1 VRGAL
6 KGVFAGADQLGNEE
20 REERTSV
27 DAAGAATLRWRIEQ
41 QQHWRQAQ
49 AVLDGRQPSVD
60 PHMEE
65 LVSVGEGIRIYD
77 ERHGSGRRLRLC
89 KRLVDGVWENGS
101 LDDEAELGS
110 TLARD
115 AAEQVAR
122 VA

>member
-1 VRGAL
+1 
-6 KGVFAGADQLGNEE
+6 
-20 REERTSV
+20 V
-27 DAAGAATLRWRIEQ
+27 DAAGAAKLRWRIEQ

-65 LVSVGEGIRIYD
+65 LVSVGDGIRIYE
-77 ERHGSGRRLRLC
+77 ERQSSEGKLRLC
-89 KRLVDGVWENGS
+89 KRLIDGVWKNCT
-101 LDDEAELGS
+101 LDDEVEVGG

>member
-1 VRGAL
+1 M
-6 KGVFAGADQLGNEE
+6 
-20 REERTSV
+20 
-27 DAAGAATLRWRIEQ
+27 DAAGAAKLRWRIEQ

-65 LVSVGEGIRIYD
+65 LVSVGDGIRIYE
-77 ERHGSGRRLRLC
+77 ERHPSAGKLRLC
-89 KRLVDGVWENGS
+89 KRLVDGVWENGT
-101 LDDEAELGS
+101 LDDEVEVGG